1 MTALK
6 ILDTKKIMTYLLSGT
21 MFDRFL
27 VEECSITT
35 YNTFH
40 IDGRIRKEF
49 YPAEEA
55 SMLPDSAF
63 SAWTDI
69 KPFCFQLI
77 KGKNTPLNF
86 KFVFHLSS
94 EDMLAFLKETT
105 LSFSPTDIN
114 ALVITLKYDGTSI
127 TCTTGTSLFLFT
139 LDKSLDTSWDRY
151 ISDFFLHN
159 EINFEAL

>member
-6 ILDTKKIMTYLLSGT
+6 ILETKKIMTFLLSGNT
-21 MFDRFL
+21 FDRFL

-49 YPAEEA
+49 YSPEEVPL
-55 SMLPDSAF
+55 SDSVF
-63 SAWTDI
+63 SSWVDI

-77 KGKNTPLNF
+77 KGKNTPLGF
-86 KFVFHLSS
+86 KFIFHLSK
-94 EDMLAFLKETT
+94 EDTLQLLKVAV
-105 LSFSPTDIN
+105 LPYSLTDIN
-114 ALVITLKYDGTSI
+114 ALVLTLKYDGTSI

-139 LDKSLDTSWDRY
+139 LDKSLDTAWDHY

-159 EINFEAL
+159 DINFETL